1 MTFPRSQTYRFQPK
15 KQTLSQTL
23 AKNFQKTFKFSKLQK
38 IQKVK
43 MALIATNATSEATL
57 KAATELMLVQFLCVY
72 DEVKEAKNFTGPN
85 ADDLLE
91 WMRET
96 IYGGLQNVEAS
107 STTKPTNKNTKKVAE
122 VRKEEKEPA
131 PVVAAAAAD
140 DESTQVAEADEAA
153 PVAATDTKLE
163 SSKLKELTIKVT
175 KTKKTGEEHEVDEQV
190 ELPYLPHCI
199 DYTKSCQAIAFNGGL
214 MTPCPK
220 RRCKNSEFCKGCS
233 KGTPYGTIA
242 DREAAPLGSYSVE
255 ISGKKKSEISYGTY
269 LAKRGTE
276 RTFVEDLLTQHFG
289 DAITIPESYYTIDQ
303 AKAKRG
309 VKSTSSNSSENGSE
323 DGDAAPAPAPVD
335 APIAA
340 AEPAKEE
347 APKKR
352 RGRPSKK
359 QQVVVEEVVV
369 NEVNVVVNNAPE
381 PEAPAPAS
389 EPEQPAAQPVAPEP
403 QPEPQPQ
410 PEQPQPAAAAPVEEE
425 SLSDIELDDDDD
437 DDEWTYIVHN
447 GKKLAYDEDC
457 VLFDIDDED
466 DPKMVGTWDPESNK
480 PVFDEA

>member
-1 MTFPRSQTYRFQPK
+1 
-15 KQTLSQTL
+15 
-23 AKNFQKTFKFSKLQK
+23 
-38 IQKVK
+38 

-57 KAATELMLVQFLCVY
+57 KAATELMLVQFMCVY
-72 DEVKEAKNFTGPN
+72 DEVMEVKKFAGPN
-85 ADDLLE
+85 SDDLLE
-91 WMRET
+91 WMREA
-96 IYGGLQNVEAS
+96 IYGGLEEAEP
-107 STTKPTNKNTKKVAE
+107 TKPTKKNTTKIAE
-122 VRKEEKEPA
+122 DRKEEET
-131 PVVAAAAAD
+131 VVAAEESAPVPATAAEEEEQAP
-140 DESTQVAEADEAA
+140 AIAA
-153 PVAATDTKLE
+153 PVATTDAKIE
-163 SSKLKELTIKVT
+163 SNQLKQLTIKVT

-242 DREAAPLGSYSVE
+242 DREAATIGSYTVE
-255 ISGKKKSEISYGTY
+255 VGGKKKAEISYGTY

-289 DAITIPESYYTIDQ
+289 DAVTIPESYYSVDK

-323 DGDAAPAPAPVD
+323 DGDAVAPAAPVV
-335 APIAA
+335 APVAAA

-352 RGRPSKK
+352 RGRPAKK

-369 NEVNVVVNNAPE
+369 NEANVVVNATE
-381 PEAPAPAS
+381 PEASAPAS

-410 PEQPQPAAAAPVEEE
+410 PEQPQPAAAAPAPAAEEE
-425 SLSDIELDDDDD
+425 SLSDIENDDDDD
-437 DDEWTYIVHN
+437 DWTYIVHN
-447 GKKLAYDEDC
+447 GRKFAYDEDC

-466 DPKMVGTWDPESNK
+466 DPKMVGTWDPESK
-480 PVFDEA
+480 QPMFDEA

>member
-1 MTFPRSQTYRFQPK
+1 
-15 KQTLSQTL
+15 
-23 AKNFQKTFKFSKLQK
+23 
-38 IQKVK
+38 

-57 KAATELMLVQFLCVY
+57 KAATELMLVQFMCVY
-72 DEVKEAKNFTGPN
+72 DEVMEAKKFAGPN

-91 WMRET
+91 WMREA
-96 IYGGLQNVEAS
+96 IYGGLEVVEAQP
-107 STTKPTNKNTKKVAE
+107 TKPTKKNTKKIAE
-122 VRKEEKEPA
+122 VRKEPEETPVAAEEPA
-131 PVVAAAAAD
+131 PVAA
-140 DESTQVAEADEAA
+140 EEPA
-153 PVAATDTKLE
+153 PVAAEEPAPVATKLE
-163 SSKLKELTIKVT
+163 CAQLKELTIKVT

-242 DREAAPLGSYSVE
+242 DREAVQVGTYTVE
-255 ISGKKKSEISYGTY
+255 VAGKKKAEISYGTY

-323 DGDAAPAPAPVD
+323 DGDAAAPAPVV
-335 APIAA
+335 APVAAAA
-340 AEPAKEE
+340 AEPVAKEE

-352 RGRPSKK
+352 RGRPAKK

-369 NEVNVVVNNAPE
+369 NDVNVVVNTTE

-410 PEQPQPAAAAPVEEE
+410 PEQPQPAAAAPAPAPVDTEQE
-425 SLSDIELDDDDD
+425 SLSDIENDDDDD
-437 DDEWTYIVHN
+437 DWTYIVHN
-447 GKKLAYDEDC
+447 GRKFAYDEDC
-457 VLFDIDDED
+457 VLFDIDDEE
-466 DPKMVGTWDPESNK
+466 DPKMVGTWDPETK
-480 PVFDEA
+480 QPVFDDEA